1 MRTIFS
7 GDDLAKLRKNPCV
20 FSCTE
25 RTINYTS
32 EFKKRAL
39 ELHAQGVTAREIW
52 KQVGFDITKWK
63 KDYFSSTL
71 KDWRRIVK
79 KYGIEGLSRLGGVQ
93 YDMGKPNKKEPV
105 SVDKDRLK
113 RLELQ
118 VKYLEAENDFLAKL
132 RAKRAERNSGRAR
145 NSKSSES

>member
-7 GDDLAKLRKNPCV
+7 GEILAKLRRNLCV

-25 RTINYTS
+25 RSVNYTS

-39 ELHAQGVTAREIW
+39 ELHAQGMSAKDIW
-52 KQVGFDITKWK
+52 RQADFDISVWK
-63 KDYFSSTL
+63 KDYFASTL

-79 KYGIEGLSRLGGVQ
+79 RHGIEGLSRFGGVQ
-93 YDMGKPNKKEPV
+93 YDRGKSNKKEEV
-105 SVDKDRLK
+105 RIESDRLK
-113 RLELQ
+113 RLELE
-118 VKYLEAENDFLAKL
+118 VRYLKAENDFLARL

-145 NSKSSES
+145 GSGSLED